1 MELTMEQQF
10 KIRQIAD
17 LLESADKKDIVTIY
31 LALQRQ
37 NFCLA
42 NTVTNLVKKWPNRP
56 ILATPEDA

>member
-1 MELTMEQQF
+1 MEQQF

-42 NTVTNLVKKWPNRP
+42 NTVTNLVKQWPNRP
-56 ILATPEDA
+56 LLTTPEDA

>member
-42 NTVTNLVKKWPNRP
+42 NTVTNLVKQWPNRP
-56 ILATPEDA
+56 LLTTPEDA